1 MRLITP
7 KRLKENEA
15 FMWRLADRQLDE
27 VIERGPCEFIAAYAQ
42 PFAMLVVADLLGVPE
57 EQHQRFR
64 DGFGLSENPGELGHD
79 QSGMDTNALGWL
91 DTYFATYI
99 EERRREP
106 RADVLSDLALAK
118 YPDGST
124 PDVIAVV
131 RTATFLFAAGQE
143 TTARLLA
150 TSLKYL
156 SEHPEL
162 QEELRAHRDRIPEF
176 IEEALRLE
184 SPVKADFRLARRATT
199 IGGVEDRAR
208 HAGDAL
214 ERRRQP

>member
-1 MRLITP
+1 
-7 KRLKENEA
+7 
-15 FMWRLADRQLDE
+15 
-27 VIERGPCEFIAAYAQ
+27 
-42 PFAMLVVADLLGVPE
+42 MLVVADLLGVPE

-106 RADVLSDLALAK
+106 RGDVLSDLALAK
-118 YPDGST
+118 YPGRVDARRDRGRSHRDVPVRRRSGDDGA
-124 PDVIAVV
+124 PARDVV
-131 RTATFLFAAGQE
+131 
-143 TTARLLA
+143 
-150 TSLKYL
+150 KYL

-162 QEELRAHRDRIPEF
+162 QEELHAHRDRIPEF

-199 IGGVEDRAR
+199 IGGTAVALSRAMPKLPPTLAPIYQPFHGSSNQRRRLHRQSEISGKDWRAR
-208 HAGDAL
+208 CQHA
-214 ERRRQP
+214 ERKNAE